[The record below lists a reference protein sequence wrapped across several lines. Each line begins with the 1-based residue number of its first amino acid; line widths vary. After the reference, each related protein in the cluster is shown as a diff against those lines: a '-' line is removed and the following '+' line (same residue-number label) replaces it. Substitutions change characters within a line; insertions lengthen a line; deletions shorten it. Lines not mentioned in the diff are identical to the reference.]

1 MNLIHLEYF
10 RAVANAGS
18 MTKAAEKL
26 HVTQPTLSNSIK
38 ALEQELGVQL
48 FERRGRSLALNSTG
62 VEFLKSVNSIFG
74 LFGSKKQLA
83 AVTGSEHCKEIT
95 IGSMRTESQLLQVI
109 TKYMRLH
116 PDVLFRT
123 VSRGRMDANRDGE
136 LSDFLVSPYQE
147 SLSKRHSC
155 CLFDSEQYVVIPKT
169 HRLANQDVIDIHEL
183 SDEVQILCTTPDI
196 TIPRSLSNCIQ
207 AGLKPNVRYI
217 ADDRFSAI
225 AMLVHGAGIMFMP
238 KDDALLIEKMGGG
251 QIVVRPLCSD
261 TLPETWRSHVYLSWA
276 DTGAL
281 SEQARSFLDFVM
293 KELNLEEVPH

>member
-74 LFGSKKQLA
+74 LLGSKKQLA

-109 TKYMRLH
+109 TKYIVMICCC
-116 PDVLFRT
+116 PLFGNI
-123 VSRGRMDANRDGE
+123 VANHIRI
-136 LSDFLVSPYQE
+136 
-147 SLSKRHSC
+147 C
-155 CLFDSEQYVVIPKT
+155 
-169 HRLANQDVIDIHEL
+169 N
-183 SDEVQILCTTPDI
+183 I
-196 TIPRSLSNCIQ
+196 TK
-207 AGLKPNVRYI
+207 AY
-217 ADDRFSAI
+217 
-225 AMLVHGAGIMFMP
+225 
-238 KDDALLIEKMGGG
+238 
-251 QIVVRPLCSD
+251 
-261 TLPETWRSHVYLSWA
+261 
-276 DTGAL
+276 
-281 SEQARSFLDFVM
+281 SFC
-293 KELNLEEVPH
+293 

>member
-74 LFGSKKQLA
+74 LLGSKKQLA

-116 PDVLFRT
+116 PDVLF
-123 VSRGRMDANRDGE
+123 
-136 LSDFLVSPYQE
+136 
-147 SLSKRHSC
+147 
-155 CLFDSEQYVVIPKT
+155 
-169 HRLANQDVIDIHEL
+169 
-183 SDEVQILCTTPDI
+183 
-196 TIPRSLSNCIQ
+196 
-207 AGLKPNVRYI
+207 
-217 ADDRFSAI
+217 
-225 AMLVHGAGIMFMP
+225 
-238 KDDALLIEKMGGG
+238 
-251 QIVVRPLCSD
+251 
-261 TLPETWRSHVYLSWA
+261 
-276 DTGAL
+276 
-281 SEQARSFLDFVM
+281 
-293 KELNLEEVPH
+293 